1 MLNGDHWIFVD
12 VCMYL
17 QMFFPSKK
25 PPFSSEMSNHVCLL
39 GNGEIMCATVK
50 LDIGSHIRNGG
61 VDGLLSS
68 IPFHWNPNIMCIYN
82 IYIYIHVYIYIYMCI
97 YIDIYIYIYIHMC
110 IYIYMYLYVYTY
122 VYIYS
127 HGLKLRMR
135 EPFPNDDTPNLGW
148 LKKGPPE

>member
-39 GNGEIMCATVK
+39 GNEEIMCATVK

-68 IPFHWNPNIMCIYN
+68 IPFHWNPSIMCIYN
-82 IYIYIHVYIYIYMCI
+82 IYIHVYIYIYI
-97 YIDIYIYIYIHMC
+97 YVYIYRYLHIYIYICVYIYVFIC
-110 IYIYMYLYVYTY
+110 IYICI
-122 VYIYS
+122 YIYS